1 MRKIRLKRFKNVMI
15 AVAAAGLLAACGG
28 RMDVAT
34 APLPQQEAGENP
46 ADTQTETMQ
55 TETTQ
60 TETTQTESTQ
70 ADEAAEH
77 AESDTVTEPSDSGD
91 AVDPASDTA
100 SDQPQ
105 DTTQPIAV
113 QPSELV
119 TIPVFDGEMNETDLL
134 EYVSKNK
141 VTMLN
146 FWGTFCGTCIRDMP
160 NLAAIYTEYSD
171 KGFGIVG
178 VTIDAVNP
186 SNGSIDPGIINDA
199 EEIANETGVQ
209 YPIVYASRD
218 LVFYTQIQVV
228 PTTVFVD
235 ENGYLLTEPIIGARG
250 KAQWNVIISDILQRA
265 DGK

>member
-1 MRKIRLKRFKNVMI
+1 MGKICLKRFKNVMI

-28 RMDVAT
+28 RMDVAE

-46 ADTQTETMQ
+46 ADT
-55 TETTQ
+55 
-60 TETTQTESTQ
+60 
-70 ADEAAEH
+70 
-77 AESDTVTEPSDSGD
+77 VEPSDPGD
-91 AVDPASDTA
+91 AVDFASDTA

-119 TIPVFDGEMNETDLL
+119 TLPVFDGEMNETDLL

-160 NLAAIYTEYSD
+160 NLAGIYTNNSD

-186 SNGSIDPGIINDA
+186 SDGSIDPGIIKDA
-199 EEIANETGVQ
+199 EEIAKETDVQ

-218 LVFYTQIQVV
+218 LMFYTQIQVV

-250 KAQWNVIISDILQRA
+250 KAQWNVIISDVLQKA